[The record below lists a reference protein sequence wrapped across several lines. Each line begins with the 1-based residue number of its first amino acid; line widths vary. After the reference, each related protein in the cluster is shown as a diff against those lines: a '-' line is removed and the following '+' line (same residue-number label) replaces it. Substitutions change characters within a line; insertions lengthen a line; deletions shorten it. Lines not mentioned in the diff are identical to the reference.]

1 MLSSQKGI
9 VRNGVRK
16 DQGCDVDVRKNNKD
30 LTFDERKKL
39 NRLFEYSP
47 ELKLAYTFREEL
59 TAIFELRLTKWRDR
73 VRRKALTC
81 FDKVS
86 VQGGSPANS
95 NEFLMT
101 F

>member
-1 MLSSQKGI
+1 M
-9 VRNGVRK
+9 
-16 DQGCDVDVRKNNKD
+16 DVRKNNKD

-59 TAIFELRLTKWRDR
+59 TAIFELRLTKEKAKTRPNKWRDR

-86 VQGGSPANS
+86 VQGG
-95 NEFLMT
+95 
-101 F
+101 